1 VKEQR
6 EETGTGKIRPGSP
19 REFGAVKRLLT
30 TNKLPVA
37 GVPESLQNYF
47 VAFDGQ
53 KVIGA
58 IGLEEF
64 GDTALLRSAVVDE
77 SARGTGL
84 GAQLV
89 EGALA
94 KARVL
99 RVRDVYLLT
108 TTAEKYF
115 PRFGFAEVPRDEAP
129 KEMLSSAEFSGA
141 CPASAVLMKRSEE
154 SSADSRGNR
163 RST

>member
-1 VKEQR
+1 MREQR
-6 EETGTGKIRPGSP
+6 ESTGEGKVRPGSSK
-19 REFGAVKRLLT
+19 EFAAVKRLLVA
-30 TNKLPVA
+30 NSLPVD
-37 GVPESLQNYF
+37 GVPESLQNF
-47 VAFDGQ
+47 LVAFDGQ

-58 IGLEEF
+58 VGLEVFENS
-64 GDTALLRSAVVDE
+64 ALLRSAVVDE

-99 RVRDVYLLT
+99 RLRDVFLLT

-115 PRFGFAEVPRDEAP
+115 PRFGFAPVPRETAP
-129 KEMLSSAEFSGA
+129 DDMRQSAEFTGA
-141 CPASAVLMKRSEE
+141 CPASAVLMKLAR
-154 SSADSRGNR
+154 
-163 RST
+163 

>member
-1 VKEQR
+1 MREQR
-6 EETGTGKIRPGSP
+6 ESTGTGKVRPGSS
-19 REFGAVKRLLT
+19 REFGAVKRLLVA
-30 TNKLPVA
+30 NKLPVE
-37 GVPESLQNYF
+37 GVPAGLQNF
-47 VAFDGQ
+47 LVAFDGQ

-58 IGLEEF
+58 IGLEVF
-64 GDTALLRSAVVDE
+64 DDSALLRSAVVEE

-89 EGALA
+89 EGALS

-115 PRFGFAEVPRDEAP
+115 PRFGFEAVPREVAP
-129 KEMLSSAEFSGA
+129 APMLSSAELSGA
-141 CPASAVLMKRSEE
+141 CPASAVLMKLAITSPP
-154 SSADSRGNR
+154 R
-163 RST
+163 R

>member
-1 VKEQR
+1 MREQR
-6 EETGTGKIRPGSP
+6 ESTGEGKVRPGSP
-19 REFGAVKRLLT
+19 REFAAVKRLLLA
-30 TNKLPVA
+30 NSLPVD
-37 GVPESLQNYF
+37 GVPESLQNYL

-58 IGLEEF
+58 IGLEVF
-64 GDTALLRSAVVDE
+64 DDSALLRSAVVDD

-99 RVRDVYLLT
+99 RLRDVYLLT

-115 PRFGFAEVPRDEAP
+115 PRFGFVPVPRETAP
-129 KEMLSSAEFSGA
+129 EDMRQSVEFTSA
-141 CPASAVLMKRSEE
+141 CPASAVLMKL
-154 SSADSRGNR
+154 A
-163 RST
+163 